1 MSEGIETVDIIDP
14 WLWSTL
20 STDATLLGM
29 LPGTDKTKS
38 IISTLAVGGV
48 PAPYVAFFCSSPHDI
63 LAVGGER
70 VDVEALY
77 TVKAVG
83 EGASW
88 NTVKTIARRIDA
100 LLHKKDL
107 DTPNGHIS
115 SRRDLVIQYAEVDA
129 GTQFRH
135 LGGVYRIR
143 AYSTP

>member
-1 MSEGIETVDIIDP
+1 VSDGIETVDIIDP

-20 STDATLLGM
+20 RSDATLLGM
-29 LPGTDKTKS
+29 LPGHSDSS

-48 PAPYVAFFCSSPHDI
+48 SAPYVAFFCSSPRDI
-63 LAVGGER
+63 LAVGGIR
-70 VDVEALY
+70 VDVEAVY

-88 NTVKTIARRIDA
+88 NSVRAIARRIDF
-100 LLHKKDL
+100 LLHGRDV

-115 SRRDLVIQYAEVDA
+115 CRREMVIQYAEVDA

-135 LGGVYRIR
+135 LGGTFRIR

>member
-1 MSEGIETVDIIDP
+1 MSRGVETVDIIDP
-14 WLWSTL
+14 WLWATL
-20 STDATLLGM
+20 STDATLLAM

-48 PAPYVAFFCSSPHDI
+48 SAPYVAFFCSSPRDI
-63 LAVGGER
+63 NAVGGVR
-70 VDVEALY
+70 VDVEAMY

-88 NTVKTIARRIDA
+88 STVKALAGRVDA
-100 LLHKKDL
+100 LLHGQDV
-107 DTPNGHIS
+107 DTPTGHIS
-115 SRRDLVIQYAEVDA
+115 CRRDMVVQYAEVDA

-135 LGGVYRIR
+135 LGAVFRIR